1 MRDKDRLGKAGE
13 RAAAKF
19 LKRQGYRILHR
30 NVKSTYGEL
39 DIVALEGGD
48 LVFVEVKTRTDE
60 EMGAPEEAIT
70 RSKRAHIIRSALAY
84 VQSRKAEDM
93 PMRFDVVGVEF
104 DGKGRPECSLIRAA
118 FDGEEGSW

>member
-39 DIVALEGGD
+39 DIVALE
-48 LVFVEVKTRTDE
+48 
-60 EMGAPEEAIT
+60 
-70 RSKRAHIIRSALAY
+70 
-84 VQSRKAEDM
+84 
-93 PMRFDVVGVEF
+93 
-104 DGKGRPECSLIRAA
+104 
-118 FDGEEGSW
+118 